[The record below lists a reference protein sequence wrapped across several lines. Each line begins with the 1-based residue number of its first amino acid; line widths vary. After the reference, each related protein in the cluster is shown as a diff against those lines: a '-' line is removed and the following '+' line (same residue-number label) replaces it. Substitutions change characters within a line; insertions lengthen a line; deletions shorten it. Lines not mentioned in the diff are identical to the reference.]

1 MTPRKPKEAS
11 KVPAVKQPV
20 GPMAA
25 GAASAPSAVTG
36 GSAPAGR
43 PAWLL
48 PPAPL
53 PPGVTIRPYLGLR
66 DEAIG
71 IVRLFHAAFPP
82 EQRIEDAVLLR
93 LIPQVTDEIGG
104 WRLTV
109 AVRGEEEV
117 LGFALAHHVSTIH
130 LGYLAYLA
138 VTEHGRGEGLG
149 TALFGSV
156 LAEWA
161 RLGTSAPHWIFLE
174 VERPEVAESAA
185 DRALR
190 ERRMAW
196 YGRLGCQRVH
206 ADFQAPPLG
215 PGLPIVPYWILV
227 KPLREPDLSP
237 ASLKNALTDIYREI
251 YGLAENHPL
260 VQNCQK
266 SFSPA

>member
-1 MTPRKPKEAS
+1 MPGIPDAE
-11 KVPAVKQPV
+11 KVT
-20 GPMAA
+20 G
-25 GAASAPSAVTG
+25 GAASAAVPGGRG
-36 GSAPAGR
+36 GSPRGG
-43 PAWLL
+43 PAWL
-48 PPAPL
+48 PPASPL
-53 PPGVTIRPYLGLR
+53 PAGITIRPYLGLR
-66 DEAIG
+66 EEAIG

-93 LIPQVTDEIGG
+93 LIPQVSDEVGG

-109 AVRGEEEV
+109 AVAGEEEI

-138 VTEHGRGEGLG
+138 VTESQRGLG
-149 TALFGSV
+149 LGAALWSSV
-156 LAEWA
+156 LAEWG
-161 RLGTSAPHWIFLE
+161 RLGASAPHWLFLE

-190 ERRMAW
+190 ERRIGW
-196 YGRLGCQRVH
+196 YERFGCQRIH

-215 PGLPIVPYWILV
+215 PGLPIVPYWVLV
-227 KPLREPDLSP
+227 RPLRDPDLSP
-237 ASLKNALTDIYREI
+237 LSVRNALTDIYREI

-266 SFSPA
+266 SFRLAGPPAAARSAGG